1 MNILDVVMNSGNGA
15 AVRQLGTQFGLS
27 EAQVASAL
35 SALVPALAGGVQR
48 NVQSPDGLAGL
59 TSALASGKHKRYV
72 EEPDAMAELST
83 VDDGNK
89 ILGHIFGSKEVSR
102 EVASRASA
110 QTGIGADVLKRMLPL
125 AAALLMGAFSQR
137 TAQGNA
143 PGAGGLAGMLGGLL
157 DQNGDGS
164 VLDDIGG
171 MMGRTFGRS

>member
-83 VDDGNK
+83 AATAPV
-89 ILGHIFGSKEVSR
+89 
-102 EVASRASA
+102 RAITA
-110 QTGIGADVLKRMLPL
+110 TAWRPGQRRL
-125 AAALLMGAFSQR
+125 AAA
-137 TAQGNA
+137 TAA
-143 PGAGGLAGMLGGLL
+143 DRPAAA
-157 DQNGDGS
+157 
-164 VLDDIGG
+164 V
-171 MMGRTFGRS
+171 R